1 MLRAAEEQYRAQKAL
16 TARATRDATSV
27 WAQLDPVD
35 LRGSWRPLL
44 PRVTATVTAA
54 QILAA
59 SRADSYVTA
68 SLTEQGI
75 DPTARGDVKP
85 LAFAGIASD
94 GRPLDTLLDEPLIA
108 TMTAL
113 SRGYDLDAALAG
125 GLASLVRIVGTQ
137 VADAGRGAQS
147 VSAVA
152 RPAVGGYVRM
162 LELPSC
168 DRCAVLAGKWFRWNA
183 GFPRHPL
190 CDCQHVFTENENAA
204 FDRGLVSDPRRAIES
219 GQVRGLS
226 EDDTRAILD
235 GADVGQVIN
244 AKRGMSTMDMAGR
257 RLKVT
262 TEGTTKRGLA
272 GKQLARFERDVA
284 PGQRYRRSQVP
295 RLRPETIYREAAS
308 REDAL
313 RLLKRFGYL

>member
-1 MLRAAEEQYRAQKAL
+1 MLQAAREQYRAQKAL
-16 TARATRDATSV
+16 TARATRHATSV

-35 LRGSWRPLL
+35 LRSSWRPLL
-44 PRVTATVTAA
+44 PRVTSTVTAA

-59 SRADSYVTA
+59 SRADAYVTA
-68 SLTEQGI
+68 SLAEQGI
-75 DPTARGDVKP
+75 DPAAMGEVKP
-85 LAFAGIASD
+85 VAFAGIASD
-94 GRPLDTLLDEPLIA
+94 GRALDTLLDEPLIA
-108 TMTAL
+108 TLTAL
-113 SRGYDLDAALAG
+113 SRGYALDAALAG

-183 GFPRHPL
+183 GFTRHPL
-190 CDCQHVFTENENAA
+190 CDCQHVFTEDENGA
-204 FDRGLVSDPRRAIES
+204 FDRGLVSDPRRSVES

-226 EDDTRAILD
+226 EADTRAILD

-244 AKRGMSTMDMAGR
+244 AKRGMSTAEMAGR

-262 TEGTTKRGLA
+262 TEATTKRGTL
-272 GKQLARFERDVA
+272 
-284 PGQRYRRSQVP
+284 
-295 RLRPETIYREAAS
+295 RLRPETIYREASS
-308 REDAL
+308 RDDAL
-313 RLLKRFGYL
+313 RMLKRFGYL